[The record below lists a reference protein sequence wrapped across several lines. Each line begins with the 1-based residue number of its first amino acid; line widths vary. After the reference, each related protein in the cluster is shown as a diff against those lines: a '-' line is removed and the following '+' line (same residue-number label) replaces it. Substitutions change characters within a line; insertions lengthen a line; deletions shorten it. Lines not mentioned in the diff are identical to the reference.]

1 MAIDDTLAGSY
12 ILGTESEMKE
22 FLSKDPNKR
31 GREYD
36 ALLVVSGLSLIGLPY
51 TLPIAA
57 DLVCRVLH
65 AILASNDGDL
75 ISREG
80 VHQVARSPGIVGLV
94 RKYLG

>member
-12 ILGTESEMKE
+12 FLGTESEMKE

-36 ALLVVSGLSLIGLPY
+36 ALLVVSSLSLLAFPY

-57 DLVCRVLH
+57 DLVCRVLQ
-65 AILASNDGDL
+65 ATVAGDADL
-75 ISREG
+75 LSKEG
-80 VHQVARSPGIVGLV
+80 IHQVAKSPGIVGLV